1 MAFLQD
7 PIVNSAISASNS
19 YGAVVLGGTFNRLY
33 DGHRLFL
40 KVPHILSDLKFLA
53 ICIHIVALLKGV
65 FSLQVCGLW
74 ILHESV
80 SEFELIEML
89 MVCNTNY
96 RRQQGW

>member
-53 ICIHIVALLKGV
+53 ICIHIAKGCFFLAGMWIV
-65 FSLQVCGLW
+65 DTTWKRIWIRAYRNADGL
-74 ILHESV
+74 
-80 SEFELIEML
+80 
-89 MVCNTNY
+89 
-96 RRQQGW
+96 